1 MRFIQEFGYN
11 IKVGQE
17 EAHQQWLTENEAKLA
32 AAAPA
37 GTKYLGTFRDGLQLR
52 EGIGLD
58 ATIFDPER

>member
-37 GTKYLGTFRDGLQLR
+37 GTKYLGTFVMVYSSEKASGSYK
-52 EGIGLD
+52 
-58 ATIFDPER
+58 TDPER